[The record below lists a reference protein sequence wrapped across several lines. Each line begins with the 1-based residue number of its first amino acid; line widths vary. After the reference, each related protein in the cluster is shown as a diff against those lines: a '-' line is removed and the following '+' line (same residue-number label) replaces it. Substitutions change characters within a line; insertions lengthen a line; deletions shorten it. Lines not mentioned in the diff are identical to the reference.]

1 MQLGRL
7 LLLLASIVLITMP
20 LTQHLWTWDHFM
32 HGGQDFE
39 TSVLLIVTSLCLL
52 LVLARY
58 GKQGVDILLTAWRL
72 CCFIT
77 MPLLRTA
84 LAASLRATTESRPA
98 IPLSRV
104 YNLPLQICFIHL
116 SELANGSLHVSHSR
130 PVDC

>member
-104 YNLPLQICFIHL
+104 YNLPLQI
-116 SELANGSLHVSHSR
+116 
-130 PVDC
+130 